1 MSDVASALADTIA
14 ADDPLLAAAV
24 AERPALADGH
34 PADAARGP
42 RAASDPEAYRF
53 ALEAIHEG
61 HLLHNGGGRL
71 VVTDD
76 LDLRLLAGDRLYAE
90 GLERV
95 AALDDVEAIVE
106 LSRLIV
112 RCSVAKAD
120 LEPEAADSAW
130 AEACSVIG
138 GLA

>member
-1 MSDVASALADTIA
+1 MSDVASALAGTIA
-14 ADDPLLAAAV
+14 ADDPLLAEAVVARPVLGDGPPAA
-24 AERPALADGH
+24 AS
-34 PADAARGP
+34 RGP
-42 RAASDPEAYRF
+42 RAAGDPDAYRF

-61 HLLHNGGGRL
+61 HLLHNGGGRV

-95 AALDDVEAIVE
+95 AALGDVEAIVE
-106 LSRLIV
+106 LSRLII

-120 LEPEAADSAW
+120 SDPGGATSAW
-130 AEACSVIG
+130 AEACSAIG

>member
-1 MSDVASALADTIA
+1 MSDVASALARTIA
-14 ADDPLLAAAV
+14 ADDPLLAATV
-24 AERPALADGH
+24 ADRPTLADGH
-34 PADAARGP
+34 PAAAAAGP
-42 RAASDPEAYRF
+42 RTASDPDAYRF

-76 LDLRLLAGDRLYAE
+76 IDLRLLAGDRLYAE

-95 AALDDVEAIVE
+95 AALGDVEAIVE
-106 LSRLIV
+106 LSRLII

-120 LEPEAADSAW
+120 LQPEVADSAW
-130 AEACSVIG
+130 AEACSAIG